1 MIDKTD
7 PTNRDTVP
15 AMLTPGEF
23 VLNKEATEMYG
34 PVIQQMNNAGLQQRA
49 VENKAMEA
57 SMVTANMGGGIIPKG
72 YNIGGNTQGLKG
84 LLNFIGSG
92 EGGYDASNQGTV
104 GNKIIGSTNKTVSN
118 GKKLSE
124 MTIDEIIA
132 AQNMTGDNKLF
143 AVGKY
148 QMIPSTFKEVMEG
161 MGVSGDT
168 IFSPDFQDSAG
179 VYLITQKRPKL
190 GEYLNGGDVDE
201 DFALEELAKEF
212 ASAPL
217 PYDVMVGDTL
227 RKAGD
232 SRYGSG
238 NKAQHSIQEA
248 RDALRSAKISMTG
261 EYPTDPKNYGEYSPE
276 MFLKEAEKFNT
287 PGSAMLIPNA
297 SEPATPSSAQSN
309 QIAAIPEMRES
320 PPVFADPSALPNG
333 NSSSAMSF
341 GEAFNQARQEM
352 GAGKIFD
359 YNGNKFSTNFAEEDK
374 VMSANMGGKACS
386 CGKKKK
392 CDCGL
397 NMVYANN
404 GSKILDD
411 GFRLPD
417 IDSDESLLQ
426 GSSQSVDDARFKKQI
441 EMQKF
446 MEYQQQ
452 QRGIPNNQIPMTYDL
467 ETRQMGDPSYRQQ
480 ASDNELFGGPLNY
493 VNDGPT
499 LAEEIAKDKAAE
511 DALLNAP
518 PAMNVPIN
526 PAKIQENPR
535 RDDGLVVSPP
545 PTFKED
551 VVPFLKRLAH
561 IDDIKSGLTKF
572 DKAFGGVQPVGS
584 VDVNKEYRDLKALLA
599 NGDISEGQRRAY
611 EIRITQIEREQD
623 YNKKM
628 EPYSSRNVANTV
640 LEAGNSLATNVDRF
654 VTGKVGETVS
664 GFNPNMGANIL
675 DSVPPVYEA
684 PPPREL
690 SQNEIEFNNIRSGK
704 VVPAIDAIGL
714 DTFSRQQLADETR
727 RQQSQINP
735 VTDTLKTKEKVNTA
749 LTDLQLELDKE
760 KPVPIPDPDNLPP
773 TEQKDIPEAKSALK
787 DFFGDIFDTKELARA
802 AIMYLGGRAT
812 GMSGNQA
819 LAFAGKQYINRSD
832 ARENTYQ
839 TFASSGKYTKPSL
852 ALYKKTRDPNSLILK
867 SVPLINMGD
876 PKEYYDTITKRRFIA
891 QKMKDSL
898 GNMIWMM
905 PDGKTPVDFT
915 RTTEDARYVEDSPE
929 NKKMRIEM
937 TSRFSTQ
944 ITQSQDLLKNRTS
957 GENKNERNPYLQIGA
972 DKIGKAATKFMLDN
986 GIKEEAMGQILDNVY
1001 NEAVS
1006 DLKDGRVKEINNLDS
1021 YFRRAFIEVET
1032 TDAVNFKLKDGEPV
1046 SPVSVVSF
1054 LNVIRRIGE
1063 SVEGNVLTN
1072 KSDAALSTWLMDQD
1086 AYKTYQALPQSDKD
1100 KYIQEG
1106 MLGKENDRQS
1116 GMMVYIL
1123 KQLAPS

>member
-23 VLNKEATEMYG
+23 VLNKEASEMYG
-34 PVIQQMNNAGLQQRA
+34 PVIEQMNQSGLQQRA
-49 VENKAMEA
+49 IGNAQLESARVNL
-57 SMVTANMGGGIIPKG
+57 
-72 YNIGGNTQGLKG
+72 NIGGTGKPKD
-84 LLNFIGSG
+84 LN
-92 EGGYDASNQGTV
+92 
-104 GNKIIGSTNKTVSN
+104 TVSRVPIR
-118 GKKLSE
+118 LQVAE
-124 MTIDEIIA
+124 H
-132 AQNMTGDNKLF
+132 
-143 AVGKY
+143 
-148 QMIPSTFKEVMEG
+148 EG
-161 MGVSGDT
+161 YRDY
-168 IFSPDFQDSAG
+168 
-179 VYLITQKRPKL
+179 VY
-190 GEYLNGGDVDE
+190 DD
-201 DFALEELAKEF
+201 
-212 ASAPL
+212 
-217 PYDVMVGDTL
+217 
-227 RKAGD
+227 
-232 SRYGSG
+232 GSG
-238 NKAQHSIQEA
+238 N
-248 RDALRSAKISMTG
+248 
-261 EYPTDPKNYGEYSPE
+261 PTIGYGHLLPDSYKKFMWDGKDPKTQHKPFSTQQLKDI
-276 MFLKEAEKFNT
+276 FTQDLKEAEKGAKNNFSNWDTLPKPVQDGLTNMAFQLGEAGQSKFKLMRKAVENNDFEEAAVQAQDSLWATQTPTRSTHLVNIFKDQNPKRSTDPISSGYQEYTPKDFIKEADTINT
-287 PGSAMLIPNA
+287 PGSAMLSIPEVKEAPPMYAIPSDERMRGGAVN
-297 SEPATPSSAQSN
+297 SDPIPPATTFN
-309 QIAAIPEMRES
+309 
-320 PPVFADPSALPNG
+320 
-333 NSSSAMSF
+333 
-341 GEAFNQARQEM
+341 EAFKQARKDL
-352 GAGKIFD
+352 GAGKVFTF
-359 YNGNKFSTNFAEEDK
+359 NGSKFSTNYSEEDEALK
-374 VMSANMGGKACS
+374 VNMGGKACS
-386 CGKKKK
+386 CGKKKI

-397 NMVYANN
+397 GMTYANMGKQIPIQYLN
-404 GSKILDD
+404 FGESVLDED
-411 GFRLPD
+411 
-417 IDSDESLLQ
+417 LLRK
-426 GSSQSVDDARFKKQI
+426 SSQMKAEKEEAFRKQI

-452 QRGIPNNQIPMTYDL
+452 QRGIASNKIPMTYDL
-467 ETRQMGDPSYRQQ
+467 ETRKMGNPSYRQQ

-499 LAEEIAKDKAAE
+499 LKEEIARDQAGE
-511 DALLNAP
+511 DELINAP

-526 PAKIQENPR
+526 PPKIKDNPR

-545 PTFKED
+545 PTFKDD
-551 VVPFLKRLAH
+551 VVPFLKRIAH

-599 NGDISEGQRRAY
+599 NGDISEGQRKAY
-611 EIRITQIEREQD
+611 EIRIAQIEREQD

-628 EPYSSRNVANTV
+628 EPYSSRNVAKKV
-640 LEAGNSLATNVDRF
+640 LEAGNSLATDVDRF

-664 GFNPNMGANIL
+664 SFNPNMGSNIL

-690 SQNEIEFNNIRSGK
+690 SQNEIEFNNLRSGK
-704 VVPAIDAIGL
+704 VVPTIDAIGL

-735 VTDTLKTKEKVNTA
+735 VKNKLETKEKVNTA
-749 LTDLQLELDKE
+749 LTNLQPELEKE
-760 KPVPIPDPDNLPP
+760 KTVPNPDPDNLPP

-787 DFFGDIFDTKELARA
+787 DFFGDIFDSKELARA

-839 TFASSGKYTKPSL
+839 TYAASGKYTKPSL

-876 PKEYYDTITKRRFIA
+876 PKEYYDTITNRRFIA

-915 RTTEDARYVEDSPE
+915 RTTDDARYVEDSPE
-929 NKKMRIEM
+929 NIEM
-937 TSRFSTQ
+937 KRKLVSNFSKQ
-944 ITQSQDLLKNRTS
+944 ISQNQELVKNRTS
-957 GENKNERNPYLQIGA
+957 GENKNERVPYLQIGA
-972 DKIGKAATKFMLDN
+972 DQIGKAATKFMLKN
-986 GIKEEAMGQILDNVY
+986 GIKEEAMGQILGNIFD
-1001 NEAVS
+1001 EAVY
-1006 DLKDGRVKEINNLDS
+1006 DLKNNRVKEINDLDS
-1021 YFRRAFIEVET
+1021 YFRRAYIEVST
-1032 TDAVNFKLKDGEPV
+1032 RDAVNFKLKDGEPV

-1063 SVEGNVLTN
+1063 SVEGNLLKD
-1072 KSDAALSTWLMDQD
+1072 KSDAALSTWLTEQD
-1086 AYKTYQALPQSDKD
+1086 AYKAYQALPQSDKD

-1123 KQLAPS
+1123 KQLAPR